1 MNSPFSV
8 ATASGILI
16 SVPVSSPANRIVSN
30 TADKT
35 VQSPGNG
42 KIKNVSTDAS
52 GKGAV
57 ELWTDGDIMISVDGF
72 NELWVEEGQPV
83 SRGDTLG
90 SGSDS
95 LSIRVYKGGRPMEA
109 EKLFDVDAN
118 IPA

>member
-1 MNSPFSV
+1 MQVFSRDSRLSLNISG
-8 ATASGILI
+8 ATYQ
-16 SVPVSSPANRIVSN
+16 SSDDGMLLTVSN

-72 NELWVEEGQPV
+72 NELWVGAGVIRSAAAAIAWFYPRIQERTAYG
-83 SRGDTLG
+83 SRE
-90 SGSDS
+90 
-95 LSIRVYKGGRPMEA
+95 I
-109 EKLFDVDAN
+109 
-118 IPA
+118 I

>member
-1 MNSPFSV
+1 
-8 ATASGILI
+8 
-16 SVPVSSPANRIVSN
+16 
-30 TADKT
+30 
-35 VQSPGNG
+35 
-42 KIKNVSTDAS
+42 
-52 GKGAV
+52 
-57 ELWTDGDIMISVDGF
+57 MISVDGF
-72 NELWVEEGQPV
+72 SELWVEEGQPV

>member
-1 MNSPFSV
+1 MLL
-8 ATASGILI
+8 T
-16 SVPVSSPANRIVSN
+16 VSN

-90 SGSDS
+90 AARQPEHPRIQGRTAYGSRE
-95 LSIRVYKGGRPMEA
+95 I
-109 EKLFDVDAN
+109 
-118 IPA
+118 I